1 MVPNGGKQV
10 KFFGGP
16 IVIVPSNKKK
26 KPSDPSSQEAYNQN
40 RTEESKHRDSVL
52 PPTKTPCCC
61 GGQGWPIRVSHS
73 PPKKKDGVNLFVD
86 FRRHF
91 NDDVVFCVCVCVWVG
106 CLVNGFG
113 VEKDYLGLGA
123 CHIENHFLEC
133 CQTWILRIG
142 IWLLEA
148 SSARKAPRIS
158 SGTDAPTKFDS

>member
-91 NDDVVFCVCVCVWVG
+91 NDDVVFCVCVCVGWVFG
-106 CLVNGFG
+106 EWLWGGKRLFGTWGLSYWKPFLGVLSNMDFADRDLTFGGF
-113 VEKDYLGLGA
+113 
-123 CHIENHFLEC
+123 
-133 CQTWILRIG
+133 
-142 IWLLEA
+142 
-148 SSARKAPRIS
+148 IS
-158 SGTDAPTKFDS
+158 EESTKNFKWDRCSNKVW